1 MPTTTLGPPPNLVS
15 SENALELKVEE
26 CKHDVRGACIT
37 SNNHKQSSRR
47 TSVRVF
53 GVQTVQ
59 NENTT
64 ELIVNMCTEKLGV
77 ALTTFL
83 NGIEACHRLR
93 APCRNGEGSPCT
105 TTDIIVM
112 FNRRQKRYEVSKN
125 RRELKG
131 NRVVISRRSH
141 QTQPANS

>member
-1 MPTTTLGPPPNLVS
+1 MLSRVDTIELENAQLKEENEHLKVKVNNLVS
-15 SENALELKVEE
+15 SENDLELKVEE

-37 SNNHKQSSRR
+37 SNNNEQYSRR

-64 ELIVNMCTEKLGV
+64 ELIVNMCTEKHGV

-83 NGIEACHRLR
+83 NDIEACHRLR
-93 APCRNGEGSPCT
+93 APCRNGEGSPRPLPILLLCST
-105 TTDIIVM
+105 GAKSVT
-112 FNRRQKRYEVSKN
+112 K
-125 RRELKG
+125 
-131 NRVVISRRSH
+131 
-141 QTQPANS
+141 